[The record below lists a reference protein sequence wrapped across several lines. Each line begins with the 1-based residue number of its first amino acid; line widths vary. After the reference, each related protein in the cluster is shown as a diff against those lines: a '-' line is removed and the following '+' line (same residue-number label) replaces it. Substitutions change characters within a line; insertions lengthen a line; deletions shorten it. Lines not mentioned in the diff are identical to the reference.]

1 MWKKGAWYARRRHIW
16 TWNSVRLLC
25 IKGVKGPFRCLHTAA
40 AAAPLA
46 RLLSPSPTHFVAR
59 VTLTLNSQVG
69 RCRGRDAEAVA
80 WTAGVFPGILRLD
93 PEDDEGAVDEDAHS
107 ELQITAERC
116 RHSVR
121 QADQHDG
128 AVISLSLS
136 PFSFFSLSCRHEILK
151 GAMWEQQRVK
161 PRPSWDP
168 ENTESRAR
176 DSNTS
181 VNCHFV
187 YMVQPLIQNH
197 GANNNM
203 TLCTSFLFNMY
214 LFLCRYFYYFILILH
229 YYYLY
234 NTVYII
240 LILFIIIHSYC
251 VFEYAFTAC
260 TSASQQILCL

>member
-1 MWKKGAWYARRRHIW
+1 MEPEDVSIFGCRNEAGARRDDVCKKKKKKISYACENVKKRGSICSLASCLNLKFSTATLHQ
-16 TWNSVRLLC
+16 R
-25 IKGVKGPFRCLHTAA
+25 GKGPFRCLHTAA
-40 AAAPLA
+40 AAAAAAPLT

-80 WTAGVFPGILRLD
+80 RTAGVFPGILRLD
-93 PEDDEGAVDEDAHS
+93 PEDDEGAVNEDAHS
-107 ELQITAERC
+107 ELQVTAERC
-116 RHSVR
+116 RRSVR

-187 YMVQPLIQNH
+187 DMVQPLIHNH
-197 GANNNM
+197 STNNNM
-203 TLCTSFLFNMY
+203 TLCTSF
-214 LFLCRYFYYFILILH
+214 
-229 YYYLY
+229 
-234 NTVYII
+234 
-240 LILFIIIHSYC
+240 
-251 VFEYAFTAC
+251 
-260 TSASQQILCL
+260 